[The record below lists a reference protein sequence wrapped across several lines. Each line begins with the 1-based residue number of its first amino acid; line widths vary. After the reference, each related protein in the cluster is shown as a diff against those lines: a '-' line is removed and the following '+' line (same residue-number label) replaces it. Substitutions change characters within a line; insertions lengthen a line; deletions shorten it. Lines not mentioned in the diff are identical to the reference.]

1 MSEYCVDVEVL
12 IEGGNCWGVL
22 GVCLGWGEVSVSVL
36 FIAMELEFFRN
47 RTTR

>member
-22 GVCLGWGEVSVSVL
+22 GVCLGWGESERFSTIYCDGVGV
-36 FIAMELEFFRN
+36 FQG
-47 RTTR
+47 